1 MKTVIFIPNVA
12 DLGPCLPG
20 RHRQARS
27 APRKRASGPVCRQ
40 AYMRHMEK
48 SVIYAK
54 SISECGGVTCRRQT
68 PLPKTTN
75 SAIKTSD

>member
-12 DLGPCLPG
+12 DLGP
-20 RHRQARS
+20 RS

-40 AYMRHMEK
+40 ADMRHMEK